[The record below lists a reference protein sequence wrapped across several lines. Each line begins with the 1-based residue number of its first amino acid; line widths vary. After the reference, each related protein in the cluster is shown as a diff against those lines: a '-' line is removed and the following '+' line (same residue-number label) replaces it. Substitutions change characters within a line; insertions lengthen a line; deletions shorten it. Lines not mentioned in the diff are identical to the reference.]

1 MPDKTNTAGDAST
14 EATSDDAA
22 PKAAQKKT
30 TKKKSTARKTTGSK
44 RASKSTSRAKT
55 AAAAGSGTLRVRQIR
70 STIHK
75 PKTFFRTL
83 VALGIKHHQDE
94 VVVKDTPA
102 IRGMLKKVHHLVR
115 VTPEES

>member
-1 MPDKTNTAGDAST
+1 MPDNTPLASDAQAETQADTAPEAAKKTTT
-14 EATSDDAA
+14 
-22 PKAAQKKT
+22 KRKT
-30 TKKKSTARKTTGSK
+30 TKKKTSAK
-44 RASKSTSRAKT
+44 RATKPASRAKGAAKT
-55 AAAAGSGTLRVRQIR
+55 AAGTLRVRQIR

-75 PKTFFRTL
+75 QKTFLRTL